1 MKVGRRQF
9 APASLSKMEMFMSM
23 LVEMVGINKSFGA
36 TKVLSDVRFS
46 LERGS
51 VHALMGE
58 NGAGKS
64 TLMRILAGVY
74 QPTTGSVRLRGQEVN
89 FRSPKEARLAGVS
102 TVFQEFTLIPNL
114 TVAENMFLGHEP
126 RRPDGSIN
134 RLEVIR
140 RSSELLADVFPQLDA
155 TAIVDTLTVAQQ
167 QAVEIAKGLTSNAD
181 VFIFDEPTAA
191 LNSADVAH
199 LFAVIRDLKAKGKA
213 VVYISHRMNEVFE
226 LCDTITVMKD
236 GSWVKTAATQD
247 FNLHSL
253 VATMVG
259 RELQN
264 FFPPRSR
271 KTGEPMLEVSDLKL
285 HDNGATVGF
294 TVRKGEIIGLAG
306 LEGQGQREI
315 MRTVVGVET
324 ARDVTVRRRG
334 SDVDMSA
341 VNVSS
346 GFSNAIAAGIGFIP
360 EDRKQEG
367 LFLRLP
373 IYDNIALGK
382 QLNRNMASFAWRS
395 VSTVREV
402 IKSLRV
408 AAADPSAPVGKLS
421 GGNQQK
427 VLLGRWLLSGVD
439 ILVIEEPT
447 RGVDV
452 GAKAEIYRLL
462 RDFSDR
468 GGAVIVSSREHA
480 ELIGLCD
487 TILVVHDRKIVGQM
501 PAADATEESIL
512 GTALRS
518 NSAGDPRVAVH

>member
-1 MKVGRRQF
+1 MG
-9 APASLSKMEMFMSM
+9 M

-74 QPTTGSVRLRGQEVN
+74 QPTAGLVRLRGEEMN
-89 FRSPKEARLAGVS
+89 FKNPKEARIAGVS

-126 RRPDGSIN
+126 RRTDGSIDAAQVV
-134 RLEVIR
+134 EKSR
-140 RSSELLADVFPQLDA
+140 RLLAAVFPQLDA
-155 TAIVDTLTVAQQ
+155 TAIVNTLTVAQQ

-191 LNSADVAH
+191 LNSADVEH
-199 LFAVIRDLKAKGKA
+199 LFKVIRDLKNADKA
-213 VVYISHRMNEVFE
+213 VIYISHRMNEVFE
-226 LCDTITVMKD
+226 ICDTITVMKD
-236 GSWVKTAATQD
+236 GAWVKTAKAQEFTLQ
-247 FNLHSL
+247 SL

-264 FFPPRSR
+264 FFPPRATQ
-271 KTGEPMLEVSDLKL
+271 TGGLMLDVSNLQLDSDGLPV
-285 HDNGATVGF
+285 NFSVN
-294 TVRKGEIIGLAG
+294 KGQIIGLAG

-315 MRTVVGVET
+315 MRALVGVEF
-324 ARDVTVRRRG
+324 AKNVLVRRQSQDHSMRRV
-334 SDVDMSA
+334 DVSA
-341 VNVSS
+341 GFGQAISS
-346 GFSNAIAAGIGFIP
+346 GIGFIP

-382 QLNRNMASFAWRS
+382 HLNRNMASIAWRS
-395 VSTVREV
+395 VSKVRE
-402 IKSLRV
+402 IIRNLKV
-408 AAADPSAPVGKLS
+408 AAADPGAPVGKLS

-462 RDFSDR
+462 REFSGK
-468 GGAVIVSSREHA
+468 GGAVIVSSRELA

-487 TILVVHDRKIVGQM
+487 NILVVHERKIVGDI
-501 PAADATEESIL
+501 PAVEATEQNIL
-512 GTALRS
+512 ETAL
-518 NSAGDPRVAVH
+518 NSHSTPVQRAASH

>member
-1 MKVGRRQF
+1 MT
-9 APASLSKMEMFMSM
+9 M
-23 LVEMVGINKSFGA
+23 LVEMVGIDKSFGA
-36 TKVLSDVRFS
+36 TQVLSNVRFS

-51 VHALMGE
+51 IHALMGE

-74 QPTTGSVRLRGQEVN
+74 QPTAGSVRLHGQEAA

-126 RRPDGSIN
+126 RRADGSIDGA
-134 RLEVIR
+134 EVVE
-140 RSSELLADVFPQLDA
+140 RSRKLLADVFPQLDA
-155 TAIVDTLTVAQQ
+155 TAIVETLTVAQQ

-191 LNSADVAH
+191 LNSTDVDH
-199 LFAVIRDLKAKGKA
+199 LFKVIRDLKAKGKA

-236 GSWVKTAATQD
+236 GAWVKTAKAQD

-264 FFPPRSR
+264 FFPARSR
-271 KTGEPMLEVSDLKL
+271 ETGEPMLEVSELRLQD
-285 HDNGATVGF
+285 DGSTVGF
-294 TVRKGEIIGLAG
+294 AVRKGEIIGLAG

-315 MRTVVGVET
+315 MRAVVGVET
-324 ARDVTVRRRG
+324 ARAVTVRRRQANNSMKG
-334 SDVDMSA
+334 

-346 GFSNAIAAGIGFIP
+346 GFSNAIASGIGFIP

-382 QLNRNMASFAWRS
+382 QLNRNMASVAWRS
-395 VSTVREV
+395 VSKVREV
-402 IKSLRV
+402 IKALRV
-408 AAADPSAPVGKLS
+408 AAADPSVPVGKLS

-462 RDFSDR
+462 RDFCDR

-487 TILVVHDRKIVGQM
+487 KILVVHDRKVVGQM

-512 GTALRS
+512 RTALVS
-518 NSAGDPRVAVH
+518 NSAHESRAAVH

>member
-1 MKVGRRQF
+1 
-9 APASLSKMEMFMSM
+9 MST
-23 LVEMVGINKSFGA
+23 LVEMAGINKSFGA

-74 QPTTGSVRLRGQEVN
+74 QPTAGTVRLRGQNVN
-89 FRSPKEARLAGVS
+89 FRSPKEARIAGVS

-126 RRPDGSIN
+126 RRADGSIDTA
-134 RLEVIR
+134 EVVTRSR
-140 RSSELLADVFPQLDA
+140 RLLADVFPLLNP

-191 LNSADVAH
+191 LNSADVDH
-199 LFAVIRDLKAKGKA
+199 LFKVIRDLKSAGKA

-236 GSWVKTAATQD
+236 GVWVKTAKVAD

-264 FFPPRSR
+264 FFPPRAVN
-271 KTGEPMLEVSDLKL
+271 TGEPMLEVSELRL
-285 HDNGATVGF
+285 VGEGPTVRF
-294 TVRKGEIIGLAG
+294 TVKKGEIIGLAG

-315 MRTVVGVET
+315 MRAVVGVEAAKSVAVCRRAT
-324 ARDVTVRRRG
+324 DASMRAVDV
-334 SDVDMSA
+334 A
-341 VNVSS
+341 S
-346 GFSNAIAAGIGFIP
+346 GFSSAISSGIGFIP

-367 LFLRLP
+367 LFLSLP

-382 QLNRNMASFAWRS
+382 QLNRHMASVAWRS
-395 VSTVREV
+395 VSKVREI

-408 AAADPSAPVGKLS
+408 AAADPAVPVGKLS

-462 RDFSDR
+462 RDFSER
-468 GGAVIVSSREHA
+468 GGAVIVSSRELA

-487 TILVVHDRKIVGQM
+487 NILVVHDRRIVGQM
-501 PAADATEESIL
+501 PAAEATEESIL
-512 GTALRS
+512 GTALGS
-518 NSAGDPRVAVH
+518 HSTHDQRVAIR

>member
-1 MKVGRRQF
+1 M
-9 APASLSKMEMFMSM
+9 SL

-46 LERGS
+46 LEPGS

-64 TLMRILAGVY
+64 TLMRILSGVY
-74 QPTTGSVRLRGQEVN
+74 QPNSGTVRLRGEDVN

-114 TVAENMFLGHEP
+114 TVAENMFLSHEP
-126 RRPDGSIN
+126 RRADGSID
-134 RLEVIR
+134 RAAVIERSR
-140 RSSELLADVFPQLDA
+140 RLLADVFPQLDPM
-155 TAIVDTLTVAQQ
+155 AIVDTLTVAQQ

-191 LNSADVAH
+191 LNSADVQH
-199 LFAVIRDLKAKGKA
+199 LFKVIRDLKRAGKA

-226 LCDTITVMKD
+226 LCDKITVMKD
-236 GSWVKTAATQD
+236 GAWVRTGKVED
-247 FNLHSL
+247 FNLRSL

-264 FFPPRSR
+264 FFPSR
-271 KTGEPMLEVSDLKL
+271 AGETGDHMLEVSGLRLDAQ
-285 HDNGATVGF
+285 GPTVQF
-294 TVRKGEIIGLAG
+294 SVKRGEILGLAG

-315 MRTVVGVET
+315 MRALVGVES
-324 ARDVTVRRRG
+324 AKSVSIRRRHAD
-334 SDVDMSA
+334 SSMRVVD
-341 VNVSS
+341 VSS
-346 GFSNAIAAGIGFIP
+346 GFSSAISAGIGFIP

-382 QLNRNMASFAWRS
+382 QLNRSMASVAWRS
-395 VSTVREV
+395 VSRVRE
-402 IKSLRV
+402 IIASLRV

-462 RDFSDR
+462 RDFSER
-468 GGAVIVSSREHA
+468 GGAVIVSSRELA

-487 TILVVHDRKIVGQM
+487 NILIVHDRKIVGQT
-501 PAADATEESIL
+501 PAVGATEESIL
-512 GTALRS
+512 GTALGS
-518 NSAGDPRVAVH
+518 HAAHDQSAAVH

>member
-1 MKVGRRQF
+1 
-9 APASLSKMEMFMSM
+9 MSM

-74 QPTTGSVRLRGQEVN
+74 QPTAGSVRLRGEAVS

-102 TVFQEFTLIPNL
+102 TIFQEFTLIPNL

-126 RRPDGSIN
+126 RRADGSID
-134 RLEVIR
+134 RAEVVR
-140 RSSELLADVFPQLDA
+140 RSSQLLADVFPQLDA
-155 TAIVDTLTVAQQ
+155 MAIVETLTVAQQ

-191 LNSADVAH
+191 LNSTDVAH
-199 LFAVIRDLKAKGKA
+199 LFKVIRDLKSQGKA

-236 GSWVKTAATQD
+236 GAWVKTAKARD

-259 RELQN
+259 RELQS
-264 FFPPRSR
+264 FFPSRSR
-271 KTGEPMLEVSDLKL
+271 ETGAPMLQVSELRLD
-285 HDNGATVGF
+285 DNRDSVEFA
-294 TVRKGEIIGLAG
+294 VRKGEIIGLAG

-315 MRTVVGVET
+315 MRAVVGVEP
-324 ARDVTVRRRG
+324 AKAISVRRRG
-334 SDVDMSA
+334 SDDRMSEVD
-341 VNVSS
+341 VSS
-346 GFSNAIAAGIGFIP
+346 GVASAISAGIGFIP

-382 QLNRNMASFAWRS
+382 QLNRNMASVAWRS
-395 VSTVREV
+395 ASKVRE
-402 IKSLRV
+402 IIRSLRV
-408 AAADPSAPVGKLS
+408 AAADPGAPVGKLS

-462 RDFSDR
+462 RDFSDQ

-487 TILVVHDRKIVGQM
+487 NILVVHDKQVVGQM

-512 GTALRS
+512 GTALGS
-518 NSAGDPRVAVH
+518 NSAHEPRAAVH

>member
-1 MKVGRRQF
+1 
-9 APASLSKMEMFMSM
+9 MEIPMST
-23 LVEMVGINKSFGA
+23 LVEMVGINKSFGF

-74 QPTTGSVRLRGQEVN
+74 QPGAGSVRLRGEEVN

-126 RRPDGSIN
+126 RRIDGSIDSV
-134 RLEVIR
+134 EVVKR
-140 RSSELLADVFPQLDA
+140 ARALLADVFPQLDA
-155 TAIVDTLTVAQQ
+155 TAIVETLTVAQQ

-191 LNSADVAH
+191 LNSTDVAH
-199 LFAVIRDLKAKGKA
+199 LFKVIRDLKAQHKA

-236 GSWVKTAATQD
+236 GAWVRTARAQD
-247 FNLHSL
+247 FNLQTL

-264 FFPPRSR
+264 FFPPRSQA
-271 KTGEPMLEVSDLKL
+271 TGAAMLEVSDLRL
-285 HDNGATVGF
+285 DDSSSTVTF
-294 TVRKGEIIGLAG
+294 VVRKGEIIGLAG

-315 MRTVVGVET
+315 MRAIVGVESPK
-324 ARDVTVRRRG
+324 AIAVWRAGPDNSMHV
-334 SDVDMSA
+334 
-341 VNVSS
+341 VNVGS
-346 GFSNAIAAGIGFIP
+346 GFARAVASGIGFIP

-382 QLNRNMASFAWRS
+382 QLNRTMASVAWRS
-395 VSTVREV
+395 VSKVREV

-408 AAADPSAPVGKLS
+408 AAADPNAPVGKLS

-468 GGAVIVSSREHA
+468 GGAVVVSSREHA

-487 TILVVHDRKIVGQM
+487 SILVVHDRKIVGQM
-501 PAADATEESIL
+501 SAEGATEERIL
-512 GTALRS
+512 ETALGA
-518 NSAGDPRVAVH
+518 SASPDPRAAVH

>member
-1 MKVGRRQF
+1 
-9 APASLSKMEMFMSM
+9 MEVFMSM

-36 TKVLSDVRFS
+36 AQVLSNVQFS

-74 QPTTGSVRLRGQEVN
+74 QQTAGRIRLRGEEVT

-126 RRPDGSIN
+126 RRADGSIDKV
-134 RLEVIR
+134 EVVE
-140 RSSELLADVFPQLDA
+140 RSRKLLADVFPQLDA
-155 TAIVDTLTVAQQ
+155 TAIVETLTVAQQ

-191 LNSADVAH
+191 LNSTDVAH
-199 LFAVIRDLKAKGKA
+199 LFKVIRDLKAQGKA

-236 GSWVKTAATQD
+236 GAWVKTARAED
-247 FNLHSL
+247 FNLQTL

-264 FFPPRSR
+264 FFPPRAQAIGS
-271 KTGEPMLEVSDLKL
+271 PMLDVAGLRLND
-285 HDNGATVGF
+285 HGPPVGF
-294 TVRKGEIIGLAG
+294 SVRTGEIIGLAG

-315 MRTVVGVET
+315 MRAVVGVET
-324 ARDVTVRRRG
+324 VAAVTVRRRRDDSMIG
-334 SDVDMSA
+334 

-346 GFSNAIAAGIGFIP
+346 GFSSAISAGIGFIP

-382 QLNRNMASFAWRS
+382 QLNRNMASVAWRS
-395 VSTVREV
+395 ISRVHDV

-408 AAADPSAPVGKLS
+408 AAADPASPVGKLS

-452 GAKAEIYRLL
+452 GAKAEIYKLL
-462 RDFSDR
+462 RDFADR

-487 TILVVHDRKIVGQM
+487 NILVVHDRKIVGQM
-501 PAADATEESIL
+501 PALDATEETIL
-512 GTALRS
+512 GTALGS
-518 NSAGDPRVAVH
+518 NSAHDPRAAVH

>member
-1 MKVGRRQF
+1 
-9 APASLSKMEMFMSM
+9 MSM
-23 LVEMVGINKSFGA
+23 LVEMVGISKSFGA
-36 TKVLSDVRFS
+36 TRVLSDVQFS

-74 QPTTGSVRLRGQEVN
+74 QPTAGSVRLRGEDVN
-89 FRSPKEARLAGVS
+89 FKSPKQARLAGVS

-126 RRPDGSIN
+126 RRNDGSIDSA
-134 RLEVIR
+134 EVVR
-140 RSSELLADVFPQLDA
+140 RSRQLLADVFPQLVA
-155 TAIVDTLTVAQQ
+155 TAIVETLTVAQQ

-191 LNSADVAH
+191 LNSTDVAH
-199 LFAVIRDLKAKGKA
+199 LFQVIRDLKSKGKA

-236 GSWVKTAATQD
+236 GGWVRTAKAQD
-247 FNLHSL
+247 FDLHSL

-259 RELQN
+259 RELQS
-264 FFPPRSR
+264 FFPPRAR
-271 KTGEPMLEVSDLKL
+271 ETGEPMLEVSELKL
-285 HDNGATVGF
+285 HENGVPVAF

-315 MRTVVGVET
+315 MRAVVGVET
-324 ARDVTVRRRG
+324 ARAVTVRRRRTG
-334 SDVDMSA
+334 AELTA
-341 VNVSS
+341 VSVSS
-346 GFSNAIAAGIGFIP
+346 GFSQAIAAGIGFIP

-382 QLNRNMASFAWRS
+382 QLNRNMASVAWRS
-395 VSTVREV
+395 VSKVREV

-408 AAADPSAPVGKLS
+408 AAADPGAPVGKLS

-439 ILVIEEPT
+439 IMVIEEPT

-487 TILVVHDRKIVGQM
+487 NILVVHDRRIVGRM
-501 PAADATEESIL
+501 PAADATEERIL
-512 GTALRS
+512 GTALGS
-518 NSAGDPRVAVH
+518 SSADDPRAAVH

>member
-1 MKVGRRQF
+1 M
-9 APASLSKMEMFMSM
+9 SL

-46 LERGS
+46 LDRGS
-51 VHALMGE
+51 IHALMGE

-64 TLMRILAGVY
+64 TLMRILAGVH
-74 QPTTGSVRLRGQEVN
+74 QPTSGSVRLRGTETH
-89 FRSPKEARLAGVS
+89 FRSPKEARIAGVS

-126 RRPDGSIN
+126 RRADGSIN
-134 RLEVIR
+134 ASEVVE
-140 RSSELLADVFPQLDA
+140 RSRQLLADVFPELDA
-155 TAIVDTLTVAQQ
+155 TAIVATLTVAQQ

-191 LNSADVAH
+191 LNSADVEH
-199 LFAVIRDLKAKGKA
+199 LFKVIRDLKCQGKA

-226 LCDTITVMKD
+226 LCDMITVMKD
-236 GSWVKTAATQD
+236 GAWVKTAKAQD
-247 FNLHSL
+247 FSLQSL

-259 RELQN
+259 RELQS
-264 FFPPRSR
+264 FFPPRSDR
-271 KTGEPMLEVSDLKL
+271 IGEMMLDVADLRL
-285 HDNGATVGF
+285 NGDGSQIQF
-294 TVRKGEIIGLAG
+294 SVRKGEIVGLAG

-315 MRTVVGVET
+315 MRALVGAET
-324 ARDVTVRRRG
+324 AKNVIVRRRG
-334 SDVDMSA
+334 ADEAMHDVHVA
-341 VNVSS
+341 S
-346 GFSNAIAAGIGFIP
+346 GFSRAIASGIGFIP

-382 QLNRNMASFAWRS
+382 QLNRNMVSVAWRS
-395 VSTVREV
+395 VSRVREV
-402 IKSLRV
+402 INSLRV
-408 AAADPSAPVGKLS
+408 AAADPDAPVGKLS

-439 ILVIEEPT
+439 VLVIEEPT
-447 RGVDV
+447 RGVDI

-462 RDFSDR
+462 RDFSER
-468 GGAVIVSSREHA
+468 GGAVIVSSRELA

-487 TILVVHDRKIVGQM
+487 NILVVHDRKIVGQL

-512 GTALRS
+512 GTALGSHSPHAR
-518 NSAGDPRVAVH
+518 RVAVH

>member
-1 MKVGRRQF
+1 
-9 APASLSKMEMFMSM
+9 MSM

-36 TKVLSDVRFS
+36 TKVLSDVQFS
-46 LERGS
+46 LARGS

-74 QPTTGSVRLRGQEVN
+74 QPTAGNVRLRGEEVH
-89 FRSPKEARLAGVS
+89 FRTPKEARLAGVS

-126 RRPDGSIN
+126 RRADGSIDSA
-134 RLEVIR
+134 EVIS
-140 RSSELLADVFPQLDA
+140 RSRHLLADVFPQLDA
-155 TAIVDTLTVAQQ
+155 AAIVETLTVAQQ

-191 LNSADVAH
+191 LNSADVEH
-199 LFAVIRDLKAKGKA
+199 LFKVIRDLKSQGKA

-236 GSWVKTAATQD
+236 GTWVKTAKASE
-247 FNLHSL
+247 FNLQSL

-264 FFPPRSR
+264 FFPPRATE
-271 KTGEPMLEVSDLKL
+271 TGPAMLEVSELRLDA
-285 HDNGATVGF
+285 NGPPVKF
-294 TVRKGEIIGLAG
+294 SVNKGEIIGLAG

-315 MRTVVGVET
+315 MRAVVGIED
-324 ARDVTVRRRG
+324 AKSAAISRRG
-334 SDVDMSA
+334 LANEMIRVDVG
-341 VNVSS
+341 S
-346 GFSNAIAAGIGFIP
+346 GFPKAIASGIGFIP
-360 EDRKQEG
+360 EDRKLEG

-382 QLNRNMASFAWRS
+382 HLNRKMASVAWRS
-395 VSTVREV
+395 VSKVRDV

-408 AAADPSAPVGKLS
+408 AAADPGAPVGKLS

-468 GGAVIVSSREHA
+468 GGAVIVSSRELA

-487 TILVVHDRKIVGQM
+487 NILVVHDRKIVGHL
-501 PAADATEESIL
+501 AAAEASEESIL
-512 GTALRS
+512 GTALGAHS
-518 NSAGDPRVAVH
+518 LHTPHAAIH